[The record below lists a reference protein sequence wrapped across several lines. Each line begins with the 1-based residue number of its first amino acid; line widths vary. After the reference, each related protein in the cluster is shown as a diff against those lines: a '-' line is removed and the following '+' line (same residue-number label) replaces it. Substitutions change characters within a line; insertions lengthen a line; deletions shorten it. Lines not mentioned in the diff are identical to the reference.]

1 MSSRIAHDF
10 QPRPSA
16 ARSQHGSDSGKRD
29 GERQWGEAAG
39 RRRQACEGRA
49 AARCSEAERQARS
62 ERRRSRVETGRKDND
77 GQEAVVD
84 LTALKKGMPKA
95 IKLEKELA
103 DARSD
108 ASAFY
113 KKFAKECGLNT
124 AQLKK
129 AAKAYADEDTEAQ
142 LRKAEQMSLIF
153 TECGA

>member
-1 MSSRIAHDF
+1 MEQIQRGLAEADTGT
-10 QPRPSA
+10 RRGNGA
-16 ARSQHGSDSGKRD
+16 GKPKD
-29 GERQWGEAAG
+29 KDNP
-39 RRRQACEGRA
+39 
-49 AARCSEAERQARS
+49 
-62 ERRRSRVETGRKDND
+62 TGRKDGD

-84 LTALKKGMPKA
+84 VGALKKGMPKA

-129 AAKAYADEDTEAQ
+129 AAKAYADEDTEAER
-142 LRKAEQMSLIF
+142 RKADQLSLIF
-153 TECGA
+153 VECGA

>member
-1 MSSRIAHDF
+1 MEVIPGSVVRTATGRSR
-10 QPRPSA
+10 P
-16 ARSQHGSDSGKRD
+16 
-29 GERQWGEAAG
+29 
-39 RRRQACEGRA
+39 RRRQACEGRKARGA
-49 AARCSEAERQARS
+49 AKPNGKHRET
-62 ERRRSRVETGRKDND
+62 ETGRKDND

-84 LTALKKGMPKA
+84 LGALKKGMPKA

>member
-1 MSSRIAHDF
+1 MEVI
-10 QPRPSA
+10 P
-16 ARSQHGSDSGKRD
+16 GSVVNNGNGAKPPAGGGKP
-29 GERQWGEAAG
+29 AAG
-39 RRRQACEGRA
+39 EKPRGA
-49 AARCSEAERQARS
+49 AKPNGKHREA
-62 ERRRSRVETGRKDND
+62 ETGRKDND

-84 LTALKKGMPKA
+84 LGALKKGMPKA